1 MLVSRFW
8 DRLPFAGRLLFTA
21 SAALLVA
28 GLVML
33 YTSVRWDVREAES
46 DLRDQLQAEL
56 QTLPPSLAEI
66 LVIGDFSTL
75 QQVLDN
81 QVLRRNVSGIR
92 YRDASGTLVE
102 SRDAPIRATAPAWF
116 AGWFGFAEI
125 GGTAAAVIGGRH
137 YGAIEITLSAQ
148 EAVNRAWLRLIQ
160 HLSILLLAIGLDFLG
175 IWLVLRSGLKPLR
188 DLSEASMALG
198 GGDLDVRVALS
209 GAPELRATAR
219 AFNEMAYRINTLVGV
234 LQEREKQL
242 KRALEEEREAHE
254 KLALLNETLEQRVRE
269 ESSRGREKDHL
280 LIQQSRLAAMGEMIG
295 NIAHQWRQ
303 PLNTLGLILGNIKD
317 AYEFGDMTRDYM
329 NETTGKGN
337 QIIQKMSATIDDFRN
352 FFRPNR
358 EKQVFSLNQAVR
370 EALSMVEASFRNH
383 QITVD
388 WQENGEEI
396 FTQGF
401 PNEYSQVLLNLLGN
415 AREAI
420 QQRRAPDGKVTLR
433 LEQGDGHATL
443 AVRDNGGGI
452 PAEVLPKIFDP
463 YFTTKEKG
471 TGIGLYMSKMIVENN
486 MDGGIGARNIEN
498 GAEFTVVTPLAG
510 GA

>member
-1 MLVSRFW
+1 MMLSRIW

-28 GLVML
+28 GLVLL
-33 YTSVRWDVREAES
+33 YTSVRWDVREAEA
-46 DLRDQLQAEL
+46 DLRGQLQAEL

-102 SRDAPIRATAPAWF
+102 TRDAPIRATAPAWF
-116 AGWFGFAEI
+116 AGWFSFAEI
-125 GGTAAAVIGGRH
+125 GGTAAADIGGRH
-137 YGAIEITLSAQ
+137 YGAIEITVSAQ
-148 EAVNRAWLRLIQ
+148 EAINRAWLRLIQ
-160 HLSILLLAIGLDFLG
+160 HLSILLLAIALDFLG
-175 IWLVLRSGLKPLR
+175 IWLVLRSGLKPLH
-188 DLSEASMALG
+188 DLSEASKALG
-198 GGDLDVRVALS
+198 AGDLDVRVELS

-242 KRALEEEREAHE
+242 KQALEEERAARGE
-254 KLALLNETLEQRVRE
+254 LALLNETLEQRVQE
-269 ESSRGREKDHL
+269 EAARNREKDHM
-280 LIQQSRLAAMGEMIG
+280 LIQQSRLAGMGEMIG

-303 PLNTLGLILGNIKD
+303 PLNTLGLILANIKD
-317 AYEFGDMTRDYM
+317 AHDFGDMTAAYL
-329 NETTGKGN
+329 NEATSKGN
-337 QIIQKMSATIDDFRN
+337 QIIQKMSTTIDDFRN

-358 EKQVFSLNQAVR
+358 EKQVFSLNHAAR
-370 EALSMVEASFRNH
+370 EALAMVDASFRNH
-383 QITVD
+383 HVTVD
-388 WQENGEEI
+388 WQEGEEI
-396 FTQGF
+396 FTYGF

-415 AREAI
+415 ARDAI
-420 QQRRAPDGKVTLR
+420 LDRRTPEGKVTVR
-433 LEQGDGHATL
+433 LARDDGHARLT
-443 AVRDNGGGI
+443 VRDNGGGI
-452 PAEVLPKIFDP
+452 PAEVLPRIFDP

-486 MDGGIGARNIEN
+486 MDGSIEACNIEN
-498 GAEFTVVTPLAG
+498 GAEFTIVTPLAV
-510 GA
+510 A

>member
-1 MLVSRFW
+1 MIVSRIW

-33 YTSVRWDVREAES
+33 YTSVRWDVREAEA

-56 QTLPPSLAEI
+56 QTLPPALAET

-75 QQVLDN
+75 QQMLDN
-81 QVLRRNVSGIR
+81 QVLRKNILRIR
-92 YRDASGTLVE
+92 YLEASGTLVE
-102 SRDAPIRATAPAWF
+102 SRDTPVRAMAPAWF
-116 AGWFGFAEI
+116 ARWFGFAEI
-125 GGTAAAVIGGRH
+125 GGTAAANFGGRH

-148 EAVNRAWLRLIQ
+148 EAINRAWQRLVQ

-175 IWLVLRSGLKPLR
+175 IWLVLRSGLKPLH
-188 DLSEASMALG
+188 DLSEASKALG

-242 KRALEEEREAHE
+242 KQALEEEREAHE
-254 KLALLNETLEQRVRE
+254 ELALLNETLEQRVRE
-269 ESSRGREKDHL
+269 ESARGREKDHL

-303 PLNTLGLILGNIKD
+303 PLNTLGLILANIKD
-317 AYEFGDMTRDYM
+317 AHDFGDLTRDYM
-329 NETTGKGN
+329 NEATGKGN
-337 QIIQKMSATIDDFRN
+337 QIIQKMSTTIDDFRN

-358 EKQVFSLNQAVR
+358 EKQVFNLNQAVR

-383 QITVD
+383 QIAVD
-388 WQENGEEI
+388 WQESGEEV
-396 FTQGF
+396 FTYGF

-420 QQRRAPDGKVTLR
+420 LQRQMADGSVTLR
-433 LEQGDGHATL
+433 LARADGHAVLT
-443 AVRDNGGGI
+443 VRDNGGGV
-452 PAEVLPKIFDP
+452 PEEVLPKIFDP

-471 TGIGLYMSKMIVENN
+471 TGIGLYMSKMIVEGN
-486 MDGGIGARNIEN
+486 MDGSIGARNVEN
-498 GAEFTVVTPLAG
+498 GAEFSIVTQLAEP
-510 GA
+510 